1 MSNVHAVRLAVSP
14 NATIDGVG
22 KNSPTVLSRF
32 WTKVYQIW
40 AACTG
45 DPVNWHVSFR
55 LWISCSVV
63 QILSVISRSRSQKS
77 VFCPQASARFFLF
90 FSFLCRPLDQARH
103 FVSFGAHVNL
113 LYRIDV
119 TYRHC
124 SVLLWRHCNML
135 CTSGFV
141 DVTLTRRLVT
151 PSGSECTRLLGHC
164 WGIMHRSEAR
174 WTSAFAAASGD
185 KSVGRRKHIIKHF
198 PVMS

>member
-1 MSNVHAVRLAVSP
+1 MSNVNAVRLAVSP

-77 VFCPQASARFFLF
+77 VFCPQASARFSYF
-90 FSFLCRPLDQARH
+90 
-103 FVSFGAHVNL
+103 FVSVPSARSSASFRQLWSARKSTVSYRCYLSSL
-113 LYRIDV
+113 LSSPLTTLQYAMYFRFCGCLRSPADLSPLAAANALVFWGTVEALCIVRKQDGRVHSPPRVV
-119 TYRHC
+119 T
-124 SVLLWRHCNML
+124 S
-135 CTSGFV
+135 
-141 DVTLTRRLVT
+141 RLVGANISLST
-151 PSGSECTRLLGHC
+151 FR
-164 WGIMHRSEAR
+164 
-174 WTSAFAAASGD
+174 
-185 KSVGRRKHIIKHF
+185 
-198 PVMS
+198 